1 MILFLFEGV
10 ILGLSAGIS
19 PGPLLTVVISQ
30 TLRHGVKE
38 GIRVALAPLV
48 TDLPIVIL
56 STFALSRLEN
66 FRPLLG
72 LISLVGG
79 LFLFY
84 LAYGSFQTR
93 RFDGGVRDSKPQ
105 SLSKGIVVNVL
116 SPHPYLFW
124 ISVGAPIVAKVWTD
138 SPMAAILFVLVF
150 YACLVGSKIGLA
162 ILAGESRPLLLG
174 RAYGHIMRVLGFLL
188 LIFAFL
194 LFRDGIKLLGLL
206 RS

>member
-10 ILGLSAGIS
+10 VLGLSAGIS

-30 TLRHGVKE
+30 TLRHGAKE

-56 STFALSRLEN
+56 STFVLSRLGN

-72 LISLVGG
+72 SISLIGG
-79 LFLFY
+79 IFLFY
-84 LAYGSFQTR
+84 LAYGSFRTR
-93 RFDGGVRDSKPQ
+93 QLDGGVQDSKPQ
-105 SLSKGIVVNVL
+105 SLSKGIVVNAL

-124 ISVGAPIVAKVWTD
+124 ISVGAPIVVNVWTE
-138 SPMAAILFVLVF
+138 SPMAAISFVLVF
-150 YACLVGSKIGLA
+150 YACLVGSKVVLA
-162 ILAGESRPLLLG
+162 ILAGKSRPLLLG

-188 LIFAFL
+188 VIFAFL
-194 LFRDGIKLLGLL
+194 LFRDGFKLLGLL